1 MKKSEHFRW
10 TRRDFLSVAPAVLAG
25 SLLAE
30 RAGAEER
37 PAVTNPR
44 ATAGDAVEP
53 KWDSRLTITVGP
65 QKADLVGADEKA
77 IQAGVDYIAAEGGG
91 TLHILPGT
99 YRLRNAVSLRTGVRI
114 LGSGP
119 DSVLVKAPQVKS
131 KSRWPMRAAFKWVT
145 EFACGSTTSGTKA
158 TSSFGAV

>member
-91 TLHILPGT
+91 CLEPTGYVTPFPCGQGCVFWG
-99 YRLRNAVSLRTGVRI
+99 AARTRC
-114 LGSGP
+114 
-119 DSVLVKAPQVKS
+119 
-131 KSRWPMRAAFKWVT
+131 W
-145 EFACGSTTSGTKA
+145 
-158 TSSFGAV
+158 